1 MAEMNVAGGG
11 GHKKG
16 AKKVRTKKMSTR
28 VDLTAMVDL
37 GFLLITFFMLATT
50 MNKPK
55 TMEVNKPAKEEDL
68 KKEEEPPIKMSKT
81 ATLMLGARDKL
92 YAYVSPDEI
101 DASTQLELDSL
112 EYGPNGL
119 RKFIKRRQQEV
130 QEMHGDKDELFVM
143 IKPLPGS
150 TVKNIVDVLD
160 EMTISDVKR
169 YAILE
174 PNDPVDSLVAV
185 QTGQKRKD

>member
-1 MAEMNVAGGG
+1 MAEMNVSGGG

-16 AKKVRTKKMSTR
+16 PKKVRGKKMSTR

-50 MNKPK
+50 FNKPK
-55 TMEVNKPAKEEDL
+55 TMEVNKPAKEED
-68 KKEEEPPIKMSKT
+68 KVKEPPIKMSKT
-81 ATLMLGARDKL
+81 ASLMLGANDKL
-92 YAYVSPDEI
+92 YVYVSPDSI
-101 DASTQLELDSL
+101 DASTELELDSID
-112 EYGPNGL
+112 YSSNGL
-119 RKFIKRRQQEV
+119 RKYIQRRQKEV
-130 QEMHGDKDELFVM
+130 QEQHGNKDDLFVM

-160 EMTISDVKR
+160 EMTINDVKR

-174 PNDPVDSLVAV
+174 PNDPIDSLIALR
-185 QTGQKRKD
+185 TGQKRK